1 MEYKRRTI
9 INEINNVAYALHKT
23 SLPAIYINPIST
35 GAPNYVQDDIL
46 AMEVDPRESK
56 WYAYFIMYKLI
67 FWVVSNKKF
76 KKLLLLL
83 YK

>member
-9 INEINNVAYALHKT
+9 INEINYVAYSLNKT

-46 AMEVDPRESK
+46 GMEVDPRESK
-56 WYAYFIMYKLI
+56 WYVYFIM
-67 FWVVSNKKF
+67 
-76 KKLLLLL
+76 
-83 YK
+83 